1 MSNPMNKGSLF
12 DPVLVTDLINKVKGH
27 SSLQKLSKQT
37 PVPFNGRKE
46 FTFTMDSEIDVV
58 AESGAKSHGGI
69 TLAPV
74 TIVPIK
80 IEYGARV
87 SNEFMYATEE
97 ERIAVLQAFNEG
109 FAKKVAAGLDK
120 MAFHGINPRTGS
132 ASAVI
137 GTNNF
142 DSLVSQTVTY
152 VAASANANVESAI
165 ALVTANEY
173 EVNGMAM
180 GPTFRSGLA
189 ALTDDIDRPL
199 FPDLAWGNTPDVIN
213 GLPVDTNSTVEA
225 NSSKDRAI
233 LGDFENCFRWGYA
246 KEIPLK
252 VIEYGDPDNS
262 GHDLQG
268 YNQVYLRAE
277 MFLGWGILDPLAF
290 AIIKTS

>member
-189 ALTDDIDRPL
+189 ALTDDIDRPI

>member
-189 ALTDDIDRPL
+189 ALTDDIDRPI

-213 GLPVDTNSTVEA
+213 GLPVDTNTTVEA